1 MLPGK
6 YMMESRKLES
16 LLSIESKQANY
27 FFDLQKFS
35 ISGNMGRPIIKKGW
49 D

>member
-6 YMMESRKLES
+6 FMMESRKLES

-35 ISGNMGRPIIKKGW
+35 ISGNRKGRPIIKKG
-49 D
+49 